1 MTRFEFEDRL
11 ELFGILGGGFVL
23 LTALGTLAGLPWTTT
38 EFTGAAVIQTLGA
51 LATAAIGLGLI
62 AIAYTGDVRDLRPGD
77 DGEE

>member
-38 EFTGAAVIQTLGA
+38 EFTSAAILQTLGA
-51 LATAAIGLGLI
+51 LATAAVGLGLI
-62 AIAYTGDVRDLRPGD
+62 AIAYTGDLSDLRPAD
-77 DGEE
+77 DEAE